1 MRHYRSTVGDYD
13 TDAAARRCA
22 DAVLSSHEAARLS
35 GIRLGL
41 EAAARECERRATGYD
56 RTGFVACRDLMDGAA
71 HNIRALFPDVIAANR
86 EGRDG

>member
-1 MRHYRSTVGDYD
+1 MGDD
-13 TDAAARRCA
+13 TSWMEGTLAK
-22 DAVLSSHEAARLS
+22 LLKTEALRE

-56 RTGFVACRDLMDGAA
+56 QTGFVACRDLMDGAA
-71 HNIRALFPDVIAANR
+71 HSIRALSPDVIAANR